1 MSGRF
6 KLLAA
11 LLALIL
17 ALGLSGTVLAEEVT
31 GTVTEEST
39 TVTEE
44 TTTAAEETPAAAE
57 ETPAAAEETE
67 TSAEDPMPVLP
78 PEYRLAAESS
88 RFNLYVREDT
98 LAIILESRENGSM
111 LYSTVQNPDDFK
123 DQAAWKGFYQSGI
136 VMEFIEDV
144 KSTNTQADFINME
157 SQITMTYLDNGF
169 SADVLFPAYGVG
181 YTAVV
186 TLDER
191 GLTVTIPQDKI
202 INAEKDGHRY
212 TVSTL

>member
-39 TVTEE
+39 TVTEG
-44 TTTAAEETPAAAE
+44 TAAPAEETPAAAE

-67 TSAEDPMPVLP
+67 TAAEETETAAEEPLPVLP
-78 PEYRLAAESS
+78 PEYKLAAESS

-98 LAIILESRENGSM
+98 LAIILESRETGSL

-136 VMEFIEDV
+136 VMEFID
-144 KSTNTQADFINME
+144 D
-157 SQITMTYLDNGF
+157 YGF
-169 SADVLFPAYGVG
+169 VYDLQSF
-181 YTAVV
+181 
-186 TLDER
+186 
-191 GLTVTIPQDKI
+191 
-202 INAEKDGHRY
+202 
-212 TVSTL
+212 S